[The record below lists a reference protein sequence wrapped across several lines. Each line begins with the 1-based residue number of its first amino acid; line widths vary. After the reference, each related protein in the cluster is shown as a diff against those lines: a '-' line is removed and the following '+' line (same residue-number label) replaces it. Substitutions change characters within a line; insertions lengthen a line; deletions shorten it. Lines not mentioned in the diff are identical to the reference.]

1 MDRNILKK
9 QKQRD
14 LLILFIVSI
23 FSFFS
28 SLWVSSPGIME
39 VRNFVTAR
47 EMVIYNNWVMPTM
60 NGNFRFEKP
69 PLPTWITALF
79 MKAFGTT
86 SSEIILRLPIAL
98 LTIGLIFLIYYLVN
112 IATNNHKLAF
122 TTGLMCSTT
131 FMIIKLGTENTW
143 DMFGYIFIF
152 GFVTFIF
159 KGLRES
165 KILNFIIAGFFLG
178 GALLGKGPVPFY
190 GMAIPFFFAYFFTY
204 GFKSLKNNWGKLL
217 FSLII
222 GVSIAGIW
230 PLLAI
235 LKHKDLFLS
244 IMDKEATTWT
254 TKHTKWIFYYLDYYV
269 YTGVWMLFVLAS
281 FYKKWAGTKTTD
293 NKFFSF
299 LFFWNFSA
307 LILLSLVKMKKD
319 RYALPLYILSP
330 MIAAHIV
337 NYYLKKDWLEVIKKE
352 KIFLK
357 FHFIIMT
364 ILSLATPILFY
375 IKGYKDGY
383 INLLYLIFIVF
394 TFSYL
399 GYVFIGVVREKNTL
413 KKGLY
418 FTGILMLTIN
428 LTTTWFVE
436 RVLREGIRTKY
447 PYLSSVKDNKLI
459 SEPIFTINGDE
470 ITNVW
475 NIGKRITKIK
485 NTSNLPKEFI
495 LLDQGNKD
503 EVLNFLDNDYLI
515 ENTKIYYKYSD
526 EDKIIYLYNINKK

>member
-1 MDRNILKK
+1 MDKNMSEK
-9 QKQRD
+9 QKNRD
-14 LLILFIVSI
+14 LLILFTVSI
-23 FSFFS
+23 FSFLS

-47 EMVIYNNWVMPTM
+47 EMVIYNNWIMPTM

-86 SSEIILRLPIAL
+86 SNEVVLRLPIAF

-112 IATNNHKLAF
+112 IATNSHKLAF
-122 TTGLMCSTT
+122 ITGLTCSTT
-131 FMIIKLGTENTW
+131 FMIIKLGNENTW
-143 DMFGYIFIF
+143 DMFGYILIF

-159 KGLRES
+159 RGLKES
-165 KILNFIIAGFFLG
+165 KAQNFIIAGFFLG

-190 GMAIPFFFAYFFTY
+190 GMAIPFFIAYFFTY

-217 FSLII
+217 FSLVI
-222 GVSIAGIW
+222 GISIAGIW

-269 YTGVWMLFVLAS
+269 YTGVWIFFVLAS
-281 FYKKWAGTKTTD
+281 FYKEWAETKATD
-293 NKFFSF
+293 KKFFSF

-330 MIAAHIV
+330 MMAAHIV
-337 NYYLKKDWLEVIKKE
+337 NYYLKKDWFEVIKKE

-364 ILSLATPILFY
+364 ILSLGIPILFY
-375 IKGYKDGY
+375 IKGYRDGN
-383 INLLYLIFIVF
+383 INLIYLIFIVF
-394 TFSYL
+394 VFSYL
-399 GYVFIGVVREKNTL
+399 GYIFIGVIREKEKL

-418 FTGILMLTIN
+418 FTGVLMLTIN

-436 RVLREGIRTKY
+436 RVLREGVRTKY
-447 PYLSSVKDNKLI
+447 SYLSSIKDSNLI
-459 SEPIFTINGDE
+459 SGPIFTISGDE

-475 NIGKRITKIK
+475 NVGQRIIKIK
-485 NTSNLPKEFI
+485 NAPNLPNEFI
-495 LLDQGNKD
+495 LLDQGSK
-503 EVLNFLDNDYLI
+503 EKVLERLGKDYLI
-515 ENTKIYYKYSD
+515 KDTKIYYKYND
-526 EDKIIYLYNINKK
+526 EDKVIYLYTINKK